1 MSKKK
6 AKLQKTLVEK
16 ILDRAKITYEQK
28 EFNLDHPE
36 VERADQAII
45 YKTLVLHGEK
55 TGPLVGVIPLN
66 DHLDE
71 RKLAEASGNKR
82 VRMIPLKELAE
93 TSGYVHGANTPIGIY
108 DQDHFPIYLDQ
119 SIVNLPAMMVSSGKL
134 GRSVKLAPQDLVD
147 FVHGTVVDLVVK
159 NETGGNDDV

>member
-6 AKLQKTLVEK
+6 TRLQKTLVEK
-16 ILDRAKITYEQK
+16 ILDRAKIAYEQK
-28 EFNLDHPE
+28 EFNLDDPTA
-36 VERADQAII
+36 ERDDQTII

-55 TGPLVGVIPLN
+55 TGPLVGVVPLN
-66 DHLDE
+66 EHLDE

-108 DQDHFPIYLDQ
+108 EQDHFPIYIDQ
-119 SIVNLPAMMVSSGKL
+119 SVQNLPAMMVSSGKL
-134 GRSVKLAPQDLVD
+134 GRSVKLAPQDLID
-147 FVHGTVVDLVVK
+147 FVEGTVVDLTVK
-159 NETGGNDDV
+159 SEAPA

>member
-6 AKLQKTLVEK
+6 TKLQKTLVEK
-16 ILDRAKITYEQK
+16 ILDRAKIPYEQK
-28 EFNLDHPE
+28 EFNLDDPN
-36 VERADQAII
+36 ADRTDEELV

-55 TGPLVGVIPLN
+55 TGPLVGVVPITE
-66 DHLDE
+66 HLDE

-108 DQDHFPIYLDQ
+108 EQDHFPIYLDQ
-119 SIVNLPAMMVSSGKL
+119 SIKERPAIMVSSGKL

-147 FVHGTVVDLVVK
+147 FVHGTVVDLVVTK
-159 NETGGNDDV
+159 

>member
-6 AKLQKTLVEK
+6 TRLQKTLVEK

-28 EFNLDHPE
+28 EFNLDDPAA
-36 VERADQAII
+36 ERDDQAII

-55 TGPLVGVIPLN
+55 TGPLVGVVPLN
-66 DHLDE
+66 EHLDE

-108 DQDHFPIYLDQ
+108 EQDHFPIYIDQ
-119 SIVNLPAMMVSSGKL
+119 SVQNLPAMMVSSGKL
-134 GRSVKLAPQDLVD
+134 GRSVKLVPQDLID
-147 FVHGTVVDLVVK
+147 FVEGTVVDLTVK
-159 NETGGNDDV
+159 SEAPS